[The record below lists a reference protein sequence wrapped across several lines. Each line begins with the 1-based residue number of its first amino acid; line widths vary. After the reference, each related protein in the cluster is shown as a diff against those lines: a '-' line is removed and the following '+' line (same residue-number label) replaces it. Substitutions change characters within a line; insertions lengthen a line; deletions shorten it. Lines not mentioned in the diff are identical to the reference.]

1 MKTIM
6 KSFVLLALMTLT
18 TAVLYAQEK
27 GEAAKA
33 EPKKADKPLQFKICS
48 PPPDS
53 GNTRQVALEDAIAWF
68 KTDPIEVMCDGKVAV
83 ELYQFNIQIITK
95 EPLST
100 KDFGLGQGG
109 MPILAVNAIKAAK
122 PGDTVFL
129 KNVTYKDRTT
139 REVLKAPNIVF
150 TIK

>member
-1 MKTIM
+1 MKTIK
-6 KSFVLLALMTLT
+6 KSFALLVLMTLT
-18 TAVLYAQEK
+18 TAVLFAQEK
-27 GEAAKA
+27 GTATKA
-33 EPKKADKPLQFKICS
+33 EPKKAEKPLQYKVCNV
-48 PPPDS
+48 PVDT
-53 GNTRQVALEDAIAWF
+53 GNTRQIALEDAIAWF
-68 KTDPIEVMCDGKVAV
+68 KTDPIQVLCDGKITV

-100 KDFGLGQGG
+100 KDYGLGQAG

-129 KNVTYKDRTT
+129 KNVTYKDPTT
-139 REVLKAPNIVF
+139 REVLKAPNVVF